1 MKKVVLFISIL
12 IASVLFSDKA
22 SAQGKYGAD
31 SAECIKYLSY
41 YTEYYKQKN
50 YESAL
55 PNWRKAYFY
64 CPPTSRYS
72 LLQHGTTLLKKQIAK
87 STTTA
92 EYRKQLIDSLMTIYN
107 QRIEFKPIKQNVL
120 VDAYNNRAIDMYNY
134 LKDDEETLYKG
145 LSDAILNNGIETSSK
160 IFVLHF
166 NTACN
171 LYQKGILTADQVM
184 TDYQNDIEI
193 LSQIPASNDIQKKLI
208 EKSVEDIES
217 LLIQSQIATCDKLID
232 LFTPRYEAAPE
243 DLTLA
248 KNIVKMLQVADDC
261 VDNDLYLNAVN
272 TIYKLEPSYNSAYF
286 LFRLYAARND
296 IDNAIKFIEEAIA
309 SEESDAETDAGYY
322 YEMASVCFNNS
333 KSLKAYEAA
342 NKAIEISDSYDGKA
356 YLLLGQIWASA
367 PCGGEIGSRAKFWV
381 ATDFM
386 VKAKNADPSLTE
398 AADRAI
404 GQYRAYFPK
413 TDLAFMYNLT
423 NGQGYSLSCGGMR
436 ANTTVRTNR

>member
-1 MKKVVLFISIL
+1 MKKIVLFISIL
-12 IASVLFSDKA
+12 VASVLFSDKV

-55 PNWRKAYFY
+55 PNWRKAYAL

-72 LLQHGTTLLKKQIAK
+72 ILSDGTTLIRRQITK
-87 STTTA
+87 STTSA
-92 EYRKQLIDSLMTIYN
+92 EYKKELVDSLMTLYN
-107 QRIEFKPIKQNVL
+107 QRIELWPKYRVSS
-120 VDAYNNRAIDMYNY
+120 YNNKALDMYNY
-134 LKDDEETLYKG
+134 MKDNEDALYKG
-145 LSDAILNNGIETSSK
+145 LSDVIDNNGTSTK
-160 IFVLHF
+160 PNIFVFHF

-171 LYQKGILTADQVM
+171 LYQQGVLTADQVM
-184 TDYQNDIEI
+184 EDYQKDTELLSMVVAKNDIE
-193 LSQIPASNDIQKKLI
+193 AKLI
-208 EKSVEDIES
+208 EKSVADLQN
-217 LLIQSQIATCDKLID
+217 LLIQNQIAECNKLIE
-232 LFTPRYEAAPE
+232 LFTPRYESAPN
-243 DLTLA
+243 DLNLA
-248 KNIVKMLQVADDC
+248 KNIVKMLQVADGC
-261 VDNDLYLNAVN
+261 IDNDLYLNAVN
-272 TIYKLEPSYNSAYF
+272 TIYTQEPSYNSAYF
-286 LFRLYAARND
+286 LFRLYASRND
-296 IDNAIKFIEEAIA
+296 IDNAIRFAEEAINYP
-309 SEESDAETDAGYY
+309 ESDAETDAGYLF
-322 YEMASVCFNNS
+322 ELASVCFNNG
-333 KSLKAYEAA
+333 KNLKAYEAA
-342 NKAIEISDSYDGKA
+342 NKAIDMSDEYDGKA

-436 ANTTVRTNR
+436 ANTTVRTNK

>member
-1 MKKVVLFISIL
+1 MKKIVLFISIL
-12 IASVLFSDKA
+12 VASVLFSNKV

-55 PNWRKAYFY
+55 PNWRKAYAL

-72 LLQHGTTLLKKQIAK
+72 ILSDGTTLIRRQITK
-87 STTTA
+87 STTSA
-92 EYRKQLIDSLMTIYN
+92 EYKKELVDSLITLYN
-107 QRIEFKPIKQNVL
+107 QRIELWPKYRVSS
-120 VDAYNNRAIDMYNY
+120 YNNKALDMYNY
-134 LKDDEETLYKG
+134 MKDDEVALYNG
-145 LSDAILNNGIETSSK
+145 LSDVIDNNGAATK
-160 IFVLHF
+160 PNIFVFHF

-171 LYQKGILTADQVM
+171 LYQQGVITADQVM
-184 TDYQNDIEI
+184 EDYQKDSEFLSKVVTKNDIEAKLVEKSVSDLQNLLI
-193 LSQIPASNDIQKKLI
+193 QNQIAECNKLI
-208 EKSVEDIES
+208 E
-217 LLIQSQIATCDKLID
+217 

-243 DLTLA
+243 DLNLA
-248 KNIVKMLQVADDC
+248 KNIVKMLQVADGC
-261 VDNDLYLNAVN
+261 VDNDLYLNAVY
-272 TIYKLEPSYNSAYF
+272 TIYTQEPSHNSAYF
-286 LFRLYAARND
+286 LFRLYSSRND
-296 IDNAIKFIEEAIA
+296 IDNAIKYAEEAVDYP
-309 SEESDAETDAGYY
+309 ESDADTDAGYLF
-322 YEMASVCFNNS
+322 ELASVCFNNG

-342 NKAIEISDSYDGKA
+342 NKAIDISDACDGKA

-436 ANTTVRTNR
+436 ANTIVRTNK